1 MALTEQEKQ
10 ELKKDILSQIK
21 SESQGV
27 NELQEVQSLDG
38 VKTLPAMRGEELVT
52 APVSLLAKPATDAAA
67 QALAA
72 KNAAETA
79 AANAEAA
86 GSNAGKKAQEAQTA
100 AQAAGKAVEEL
111 TEVKDSAQRVIDQ
124 YESVAVKAR
133 DGATARFDGILEDAS
148 VDQVSVS
155 EVSGVYYIS
164 AKKIFAGKRAG
175 KYVSNWSGSDLYLN
189 ENRTEI
195 RKDKLYLLG
204 SVLYAWNEADGTL
217 AEASGTGGGNTIN
230 VSEKYP
236 LAEGYYTLATAI
248 KTVEDKLRAKGRCVT
263 FEVSQGKY
271 QTKQF
276 AGTNLAT
283 WESESSWDDF
293 GGGGTVKSVTLNGQK
308 ATPDSQGNIS
318 LTVNET
324 EVDETLDAGSTNP
337 VQNRAITG
345 KIGEIEAGTL
355 FDSDVTEEDGK
366 QTVTLKNKSGVA
378 ITQFTLAAGGGGGG
392 ETSSAKIVLGA
403 GVDHNVIK
411 EGGDCVL
418 TYSYDHQYV
427 GGEDAGQTTGQKAT
441 IEIRVLRGSILVYG
455 QTIENVSRGTYTL
468 NVSKYLQVGTTD
480 IYVKATAT
488 DPDTGKPQ
496 AKQAYVNVKA
506 VSLTLGSDYA
516 LSDGTAGG
524 GYDTGDSAVIP
535 YTVQGTGT
543 KTVFLYVDGKQHE
556 NRAVT
561 RSGTTNG
568 SFSIPMR
575 PLAVGR
581 HTVQLVAEM
590 EAGGGLTLRS
600 ESIYMDIFKAGSSRP
615 LIGTKHVFRDG
626 RILTDNH
633 LTPLLKT
640 GQYEQLSF
648 EYAVY
653 DAGGTPAGMTVF
665 MNGTPTQNV
674 SVPRTVQTYTNRF
687 TAQGT
692 QKMRLVC
699 GATEYPL
706 DIEVEKSGID
716 IGEATLGLKLKLSA
730 AGRSNGEADP
740 AHWEYGSVKTAFDGV
755 DWNTSG
761 WTGDALKLLNG
772 AKAEIAFM
780 PFTSDAATA
789 GCTVEVEMKVSNIT
803 DKDAGVV
810 SCMSGTKGFRITAD
824 KAMMYTGSTK
834 EVADED
840 GGKTTQQVGVG
851 RQYGSD
857 MWVKIAFVIGKR
869 SEGRLMELYVNGTR
883 SAADIYGESDNFMQ
897 DSPEGITIDSSGAD
911 VEVRTVRVYD
921 RALSDDEE
929 MDNHIIDRRT
939 LDEMAA
945 LFEENDVLG
954 DDGRSIDFEK
964 LRKKGKGIML
974 VVRKGGLDP
983 VNAENN
989 KKADFLSDVH
999 LWLPDGRYVYLK
1011 NVYVRIQGTSSTK
1024 YPTKNYR
1031 IYCAK
1036 GETPEMY
1043 VDGVKQEELKVA
1055 LRPGQKKVKVL
1066 CAKADY
1072 SDSSMVQ
1079 NTGGAKLWN
1088 DMMKALGFLTPAQQ
1102 TDSSVR
1108 TAIDGFPIDVFS
1120 AESMEDTPAYYGQ
1133 YNLNHDKS
1141 DWQEIIGMKGVE
1153 GLDPNK
1159 AVAFEFLNNTQPLCL
1174 FQGKADLDAQAV
1186 AEFDNALEFNYPKDI
1201 TWATATEAQKG
1212 AFKRLWGW
1220 IRDCVPSGATP
1231 DDISTFVSQ
1240 KFKSELG
1247 QYINKDF
1254 LLCWWLFTDFFANVD
1269 QRAKNMIWATW
1280 DLLVWYILYY
1290 DGDTQ
1295 QGDRNDSML
1304 AYLYDVMRE
1313 TWDAE
1318 KSKYAFEGHDSWL
1331 WCLVLANLKDD
1342 IVRMAGKMR
1351 TYLTEERA
1359 GEMFD
1364 REQQGN
1370 WCGRAYNKS
1379 GELKYIKPQTEGVIV
1394 KGQLVKY
1401 PYIYALKGD
1410 KQAFRHWFIK
1420 NRFSLLDA
1428 KYETGNFLSDN
1439 IDMYMSRKADAPA
1452 NTITVTAGDLYYF
1465 GYGTNNAPHLQAS
1478 RRAEKGGK
1486 VTLTF
1491 TNAFTVNDPIR
1502 IYGASRIAELDMRGA
1517 ADNLTG
1523 DVNLNK
1529 CKALRKLNLQTAGS
1543 GSTGW
1548 CMVIDQCRQL
1558 TDINLY
1564 GQTNARTGTLSS
1576 QELDFTPQTR
1586 LKTLDARG
1594 VDVQAVLIAPGAPA
1608 QTLKLGGNIQT
1619 LRLEYLPELKDS
1631 GLTLQNWRTVKT
1643 LRFAGC
1649 PNLDWQTIISRCVN
1663 VERVRIEGI
1672 DMEDDG
1678 TLLGKYKALK
1688 GVDAEGN
1695 AVDYCA
1701 LVGTVHLTAYMEDS
1715 EYDAMR
1721 EKFPELNIRQ
1731 PDYTMIEFDDTVA
1744 DDANVTNLD
1753 NGTGYRNG
1761 TTYVPS
1767 GHVTAILKQRHRV
1780 LAKVT
1785 KKATTRNVNM
1795 AGQEVMVNNLDG
1807 EMTYYPLDDANSYKY
1822 ADGTE
1827 AKLDGT
1833 EGDWMMYE
1841 PFFWSKGINDYLKG
1855 KHYSCYSSNDAAHK
1869 PDSPKATVLTQED
1882 IKRTQG
1888 GMLPGK
1894 KIMSGKE
1901 TLQNSYTNDTA
1912 YSVCKVS
1919 VEGFKRVR
1927 FPSVPGTN
1935 LIGSVFVD
1943 GAGKVISSVVVPTI
1957 GNKFEAGM
1965 YLIADIPEKA
1975 VNLHFTI
1982 LNTAE
1987 FDCVVLSVSPRIEDM
2002 EPEWVANNEHLCAVV
2017 GSTVI
2022 GSKLR
2027 AAVTGGST
2035 TGGMTWT
2042 DFHYYSA
2049 QRGMQQIDA
2058 LMHSRI
2064 ANLFYARYGRRDAQ
2078 EQCGAGQ
2085 HTYTRTTGITAGY
2098 GMRDTIGYTEASSV
2112 NNGVTNSLIDNRV
2125 HQFAWYRS
2133 LDEYGGAAV
2142 MQVNSICCMGY
2153 EDIYGHKWDMMDGVD
2168 LPNDSSNY
2176 CKWRIWMPDGTVRM
2190 VKSSTNND
2198 WWTTAVAHG
2207 RYMDVI
2213 PVGNVNGSSST
2224 YYTDEYYI
2232 SGAQFRVVFRG
2243 GNYANPHN
2251 GISCSNANND
2261 ASNSNADVGSRLAN
2275 CTIGSTMMRDVSFD
2289 IAPRGTSHGK
2299 STYKVE
2305 SRNIKCRVEFG
2316 RPHQGPK
2323 DSGPEKG
2330 RLAFK

>member
-10 ELKKDILSQIK
+10 ELKQDILSQIK

-840 GGKTTQQVGVG
+840 GGKTTQQ
-851 RQYGSD
+851 
-857 MWVKIAFVIGKR
+857 
-869 SEGRLMELYVNGTR
+869 
-883 SAADIYGESDNFMQ
+883 AD
-897 DSPEGITIDSSGAD
+897 
-911 VEVRTVRVYD
+911 
-921 RALSDDEE
+921 
-929 MDNHIIDRRT
+929 
-939 LDEMAA
+939 
-945 LFEENDVLG
+945 
-954 DDGRSIDFEK
+954 
-964 LRKKGKGIML
+964 
-974 VVRKGGLDP
+974 
-983 VNAENN
+983 
-989 KKADFLSDVH
+989 
-999 LWLPDGRYVYLK
+999 
-1011 NVYVRIQGTSSTK
+1011 ST
-1024 YPTKNYR
+1024 
-1031 IYCAK
+1031 
-1036 GETPEMY
+1036 
-1043 VDGVKQEELKVA
+1043 
-1055 LRPGQKKVKVL
+1055 
-1066 CAKADY
+1066 
-1072 SDSSMVQ
+1072 
-1079 NTGGAKLWN
+1079 
-1088 DMMKALGFLTPAQQ
+1088 
-1102 TDSSVR
+1102 
-1108 TAIDGFPIDVFS
+1108 
-1120 AESMEDTPAYYGQ
+1120 
-1133 YNLNHDKS
+1133 
-1141 DWQEIIGMKGVE
+1141 
-1153 GLDPNK
+1153 
-1159 AVAFEFLNNTQPLCL
+1159 
-1174 FQGKADLDAQAV
+1174 
-1186 AEFDNALEFNYPKDI
+1186 
-1201 TWATATEAQKG
+1201 
-1212 AFKRLWGW
+1212 
-1220 IRDCVPSGATP
+1220 
-1231 DDISTFVSQ
+1231 
-1240 KFKSELG
+1240 
-1247 QYINKDF
+1247 
-1254 LLCWWLFTDFFANVD
+1254 
-1269 QRAKNMIWATW
+1269 
-1280 DLLVWYILYY
+1280 
-1290 DGDTQ
+1290 
-1295 QGDRNDSML
+1295 
-1304 AYLYDVMRE
+1304 
-1313 TWDAE
+1313 
-1318 KSKYAFEGHDSWL
+1318 
-1331 WCLVLANLKDD
+1331 
-1342 IVRMAGKMR
+1342 
-1351 TYLTEERA
+1351 
-1359 GEMFD
+1359 
-1364 REQQGN
+1364 
-1370 WCGRAYNKS
+1370 
-1379 GELKYIKPQTEGVIV
+1379 
-1394 KGQLVKY
+1394 
-1401 PYIYALKGD
+1401 
-1410 KQAFRHWFIK
+1410 
-1420 NRFSLLDA
+1420 
-1428 KYETGNFLSDN
+1428 
-1439 IDMYMSRKADAPA
+1439 
-1452 NTITVTAGDLYYF
+1452 
-1465 GYGTNNAPHLQAS
+1465 
-1478 RRAEKGGK
+1478 
-1486 VTLTF
+1486 
-1491 TNAFTVNDPIR
+1491 
-1502 IYGASRIAELDMRGA
+1502 
-1517 ADNLTG
+1517 
-1523 DVNLNK
+1523 
-1529 CKALRKLNLQTAGS
+1529 
-1543 GSTGW
+1543 
-1548 CMVIDQCRQL
+1548 
-1558 TDINLY
+1558 
-1564 GQTNARTGTLSS
+1564 ART
-1576 QELDFTPQTR
+1576 
-1586 LKTLDARG
+1586 
-1594 VDVQAVLIAPGAPA
+1594 
-1608 QTLKLGGNIQT
+1608 
-1619 LRLEYLPELKDS
+1619 
-1631 GLTLQNWRTVKT
+1631 
-1643 LRFAGC
+1643 
-1649 PNLDWQTIISRCVN
+1649 
-1663 VERVRIEGI
+1663 
-1672 DMEDDG
+1672 
-1678 TLLGKYKALK
+1678 
-1688 GVDAEGN
+1688 
-1695 AVDYCA
+1695 
-1701 LVGTVHLTAYMEDS
+1701 
-1715 EYDAMR
+1715 
-1721 EKFPELNIRQ
+1721 
-1731 PDYTMIEFDDTVA
+1731 
-1744 DDANVTNLD
+1744 
-1753 NGTGYRNG
+1753 
-1761 TTYVPS
+1761 
-1767 GHVTAILKQRHRV
+1767 
-1780 LAKVT
+1780 
-1785 KKATTRNVNM
+1785 
-1795 AGQEVMVNNLDG
+1795 
-1807 EMTYYPLDDANSYKY
+1807 
-1822 ADGTE
+1822 
-1827 AKLDGT
+1827 
-1833 EGDWMMYE
+1833 
-1841 PFFWSKGINDYLKG
+1841 
-1855 KHYSCYSSNDAAHK
+1855 
-1869 PDSPKATVLTQED
+1869 
-1882 IKRTQG
+1882 
-1888 GMLPGK
+1888 
-1894 KIMSGKE
+1894 
-1901 TLQNSYTNDTA
+1901 
-1912 YSVCKVS
+1912 
-1919 VEGFKRVR
+1919 
-1927 FPSVPGTN
+1927 
-1935 LIGSVFVD
+1935 
-1943 GAGKVISSVVVPTI
+1943 
-1957 GNKFEAGM
+1957 
-1965 YLIADIPEKA
+1965 
-1975 VNLHFTI
+1975 
-1982 LNTAE
+1982 
-1987 FDCVVLSVSPRIEDM
+1987 
-2002 EPEWVANNEHLCAVV
+2002 
-2017 GSTVI
+2017 
-2022 GSKLR
+2022 
-2027 AAVTGGST
+2027 
-2035 TGGMTWT
+2035 
-2042 DFHYYSA
+2042 
-2049 QRGMQQIDA
+2049 
-2058 LMHSRI
+2058 
-2064 ANLFYARYGRRDAQ
+2064 
-2078 EQCGAGQ
+2078 CG
-2085 HTYTRTTGITAGY
+2085 
-2098 GMRDTIGYTEASSV
+2098 
-2112 NNGVTNSLIDNRV
+2112 
-2125 HQFAWYRS
+2125 
-2133 LDEYGGAAV
+2133 
-2142 MQVNSICCMGY
+2142 
-2153 EDIYGHKWDMMDGVD
+2153 
-2168 LPNDSSNY
+2168 
-2176 CKWRIWMPDGTVRM
+2176 
-2190 VKSSTNND
+2190 
-2198 WWTTAVAHG
+2198 
-2207 RYMDVI
+2207 
-2213 PVGNVNGSSST
+2213 
-2224 YYTDEYYI
+2224 
-2232 SGAQFRVVFRG
+2232 
-2243 GNYANPHN
+2243 
-2251 GISCSNANND
+2251 
-2261 ASNSNADVGSRLAN
+2261 
-2275 CTIGSTMMRDVSFD
+2275 
-2289 IAPRGTSHGK
+2289 
-2299 STYKVE
+2299 
-2305 SRNIKCRVEFG
+2305 
-2316 RPHQGPK
+2316 
-2323 DSGPEKG
+2323 
-2330 RLAFK
+2330 